1 MDNRYLFNKVVLIL
15 RENNEDI
22 EEYVYNCG
30 QEGLAVERHIYGG
43 IPQKEAGAQD
53 GEKKLPLAVNV
64 QGEGDA
70 QRLLYITD
78 NQTVAAG
85 AAAAGIAVLGY
96 HRHGAGQDFLS
107 VRYVAESLSQV
118 EEEYLNM
125 VYMRAHGMP
134 LTIAVTRRT
143 VIREMTI
150 DDLPAMYELYADE
163 AVAEWVEPLYDYD
176 RELEFT
182 REYIDNMYGFYGY
195 GLWLVFDRETKEL
208 IGRVGISRRCI
219 DGEECCELG
228 YIIKSSRQR
237 QGIGTEVSR
246 AVLNYAT
253 DRLGMDKMWL
263 CAASDNTASLALAHK
278 LGFELYGDCVQDG
291 KKLYIYNK
299 SLRQ

>member
-1 MDNRYLFNKVVLIL
+1 MDNRYMFDKVVLIL
-15 RENNEDI
+15 RESNDDI

-30 QEGLAVERHIYGG
+30 QEGLAVEKYIYGG
-43 IPQKEAGAQD
+43 IPGEEADAETG
-53 GEKKLPLAVNV
+53 GKKLPFDVNV

-70 QRLLYITD
+70 GRLLCITD

-85 AAAAGIAVLGY
+85 AAAAGVAVLGY
-96 HRHGAGQDFLS
+96 HGHGEGQDFLS
-107 VRYVAESLSQV
+107 VRYVVESLSQV

-134 LTIAVTRRT
+134 LTIAVTQRT

-150 DDLPAMYELYADE
+150 DDLPAMYELYADA

-182 REYIDNMYGFYGY
+182 REYIDKMYGFYGY
-195 GLWLVFDRETKEL
+195 GLWLVFDRAAGGL

-237 QGIGTEVSR
+237 QGIGMEVSG
-246 AVLNYAT
+246 AVLNYAVEQ
-253 DRLGMDKMWL
+253 LGMDRMWL

-278 LGFELYGDCVQDG
+278 LGFELYGDCMLDG
-291 KKLYIYNK
+291 KRLYIYNK